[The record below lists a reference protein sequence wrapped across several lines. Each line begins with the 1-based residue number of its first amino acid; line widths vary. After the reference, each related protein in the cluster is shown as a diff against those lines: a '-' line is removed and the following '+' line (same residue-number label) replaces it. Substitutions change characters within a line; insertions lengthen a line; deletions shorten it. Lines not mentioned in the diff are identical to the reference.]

1 MSPIQLNAFTFSDPH
16 SLFVSLTS
24 LLILSQDHLNKILFR
39 ALVDS
44 GSTHC
49 FVDSKFVDT
58 HHLKTS
64 TTPSV
69 VLCLFDGSSNST
81 VFTFQTFRLTPQ
93 NLQKLLISP
102 ISLLSIM
109 NLPMF
114 SAKLKLK
121 FLLLI
126 ILMTLKSIWKKVFN
140 LWLALYTLFWYS
152 NKRLW
157 RNSLRKI
164 STQVSSDQ
172 SHLCTVY

>member
-1 MSPIQLNAFTFSDPH
+1 MSRPRVDK
-16 SLFVSLTS
+16 SLEWDFIKV
-24 LLILSQDHLNKILFR
+24 ILGQDHLNKILFQ

-49 FVDSKFVDT
+49 FVDSEFVDT

-64 TTPSV
+64 TTPPV
-69 VLCLFDGSSNST
+69 ALCLFDGSSNST

-152 NKRLW
+152 NKRL
-157 RNSLRKI
+157 
-164 STQVSSDQ
+164 
-172 SHLCTVY
+172 